1 MVHVFDSQ
9 WVSAFEWENSNQQT
23 CCFFH
28 YHYFCSKSWIQKM
41 KKQKSICCL
50 IFPDIVMN
58 GSFELIY
65 VWENE
70 IHSFAFLFGD
80 CCNTRL
86 HLKDIVALSW
96 PSIRTSAE
104 SFFFTLSSLLP
115 VLRYSQNRQ
124 QQNIRVQVPA
134 ELYYN
139 STIVLNGSDTVLCSV
154 LSDRII
160 SDFFHA
166 TCHGIIM
173 FLSSF
178 IPKLV
183 FIYS

>member
-1 MVHVFDSQ
+1 MGFCFWMTKFQ
-9 WVSAFEWENSNQQT
+9 SANLL
-23 CCFFH
+23 FFH

-41 KKQKSICCL
+41 KKQKLICCL

-70 IHSFAFLFGD
+70 IHSFAFLFGE

-104 SFFFTLSSLLP
+104 SFFFLPFRVRCLFWGIRLSTGSCWIMLQF
-115 VLRYSQNRQ
+115 YDS
-124 QQNIRVQVPA
+124 
-134 ELYYN
+134 
-139 STIVLNGSDTVLCSV
+139 SIVLNGSDTVLCSV

-160 SDFFHA
+160 SDFFS
-166 TCHGIIM
+166 CH
-173 FLSSF
+173 LPWSHY
-178 IPKLV
+178 V
-183 FIYS
+183 FVQFYS

>member
-1 MVHVFDSQ
+1 M
-9 WVSAFEWENSNQQT
+9 
-23 CCFFH
+23 
-28 YHYFCSKSWIQKM
+28 
-41 KKQKSICCL
+41 
-50 IFPDIVMN
+50 
-58 GSFELIY
+58 
-65 VWENE
+65 WENE

-104 SFFFTLSSLLP
+104 SFLSFYPFESVACSAVFAL
-115 VLRYSQNRQ
+115 
-124 QQNIRVQVPA
+124 VQVPA

-139 STIVLNGSDTVLCSV
+139 STIVLNGSDNVLYSV

-166 TCHGIIM
+166 TCHGVIM

-183 FIYS
+183 FIYSKHSFPRRTTRWQWLWQDFKTSEACFNCHRVQWLKK